1 MAINRLQ
8 ASLASATNEVTV
20 AAANINFEF
29 TLVKYEAPKEYQ
41 PLGKILSAKRK
52 KDAEYG
58 SSHVTAR
65 RLGALFEGVC
75 PNTPNLVKTYGERVS
90 EISKSAIDKGHNEY
104 SQSIFSAYAGVD
116 ATSIWAAATSS
127 KAALHVH
134 LLACMLARF
143 WEPPEAV
150 SIWVEIVKKR
160 REDIATKL
168 EDGQSLPFAMATAAT
183 QGEISRAQLAEWDAS
198 ARAWIRTA
206 DEIKSRQQTQLQL
219 VLKNIDAPVSQLT
232 NVYSGVLDVWTSAL
246 TVMEN
251 LLSEMP
257 QAVQDGAT
265 LLGLSSWHIYPDLAI
280 FGAQNVGIRM
290 NDMAVPRGGVLSLGL
305 SSPQENSTRGIYWSL
320 SLAHLRFY
328 GPSFRARRRLS
339 EDPKRI
345 SFPQLQLATL
355 GVILGYWNVPLEET
369 TESIRLLLA
378 ITETLQQSPRWTVQD
393 RWIDM
398 ISPPALEYLG
408 EHGEEDSELISRLIH
423 LGRRRSNQ
431 FLKQDSSRSDRHFFG
446 LRNLTTLLEC
456 LKGPEE
462 RLAFLRHMVTKS
474 QNLHKENTIVRYY
487 LSDTHSTEAGKPE
500 MAEIQPSKRPRLSPR
515 NGKSASAW
523 IDNEAQY
530 ATAFPQHSPQHSLGL
545 NYNSHVKS
553 APNEGF
559 HHRWFQNH
567 DAQQRCIPK
576 AEVCHIDS
584 AAQTFTSDL
593 MSIKAKGKNINLSYV
608 CGNPESAAIF
618 TSSSTAP
625 VVRDTSYEDI
635 LWCIESG
642 YLDLS
647 KLNELIKRQTS
658 PLFRT
663 LLALVLASKI
673 YNTLPD
679 ATVTVSVLN
688 QPLVE
693 CHWAKASLYYFFPTP
708 WSQINSMSREIAF
721 SVVAYFEGFIDTD
734 PDNLKDAFALCS
746 GDSIYVAMQVSSHST
761 HDIRRNVLTISYQL
775 VCDPFETPLQCELKR
790 ILGNIGKPGV
800 VFLVS
805 PQAPMVRDRDLG
817 RWAANYSEFDGTAV
831 DSFSRTSLHLSFT
844 DYHVPIFENDSRGDQ
859 DSQASILEGVISV
872 RDSGNWIADVGILG
886 AFEEGYIS
894 RLPQQSPCSHP
905 DNSAPGRPIIA
916 VESWD
921 DILDNPDGVFV
932 VKAHGN
938 WIARLA
944 VTAVLAE
951 HSRTKKGI
959 KITVVSN
966 SVCWKCLAQKDT
978 RHAFVY

>member
-1 MAINRLQ
+1 MAISRLQ

-41 PLGKILSAKRK
+41 PLGQILSAKRK

-75 PNTPNLVKTYGERVS
+75 PNTPNLVRTYGERVS
-90 EISKSAIDKGHNEY
+90 EISKSAIDKDHNEY
-104 SQSIFSAYAGVD
+104 SQSIFSAYAGID

-150 SIWVEIVKKR
+150 SIWVELVKKR

-168 EDGQSLPFAMATAAT
+168 EDGDSLPFAMATAAA
-183 QGEISRAQLAEWDAS
+183 QGEIARAQLAEWDAS

-219 VLKNIDAPVSQLT
+219 VLKNIDAPVTQLT

-246 TVMEN
+246 KVMEN

-257 QAVQDGAT
+257 QAVRDGAT
-265 LLGLSSWHIYPDLAI
+265 LLGLASWHIYPDLVI
-280 FGAQNVGIRM
+280 FGSRNVEICM

-305 SSPQENSTRGIYWSL
+305 SSPQENYTRGIYWSL
-320 SLAHLRFY
+320 SLAHLRYY
-328 GPSFRARRRLS
+328 GPSVRARRRLS

-345 SFPQLQLATL
+345 LFPRFQLATL
-355 GVILGYWNVPLEET
+355 GVILGYWHVPLEET

-378 ITETLQQSPRWTVQD
+378 ITETLQQSPRWAVQD

-398 ISPPALEYLG
+398 ISQPALEYLS
-408 EHGEEDSELISRLIH
+408 EHGEEDSELISR
-423 LGRRRSNQ
+423 
-431 FLKQDSSRSDRHFFG
+431 SDHPFFG

-462 RLAFLRHMVTKS
+462 RLAFLRHMVSKS
-474 QNLHKENTIVRYY
+474 QNLHEENTIV
-487 LSDTHSTEAGKPE
+487 
-500 MAEIQPSKRPRLSPR
+500 
-515 NGKSASAW
+515 
-523 IDNEAQY
+523 
-530 ATAFPQHSPQHSLGL
+530 
-545 NYNSHVKS
+545 
-553 APNEGF
+553 
-559 HHRWFQNH
+559 
-567 DAQQRCIPK
+567 
-576 AEVCHIDS
+576 
-584 AAQTFTSDL
+584 
-593 MSIKAKGKNINLSYV
+593 
-608 CGNPESAAIF
+608 
-618 TSSSTAP
+618 
-625 VVRDTSYEDI
+625 
-635 LWCIESG
+635 
-642 YLDLS
+642 
-647 KLNELIKRQTS
+647 
-658 PLFRT
+658 
-663 LLALVLASKI
+663 

-688 QPLVE
+688 QVLVE
-693 CHWAKASLYYFFPTP
+693 RHWASAVLTLLPVNVVPPFRNITLSL
-708 WSQINSMSREIAF
+708 
-721 SVVAYFEGFIDTD
+721 VAYFEGFIDTD

-746 GDSIYVAMQVSSHST
+746 GDSIY
-761 HDIRRNVLTISYQL
+761 L
-775 VCDPFETPLQCELKR
+775 VCDPFEAPRDIELKR

-805 PQAPMVRDRDLG
+805 PQAPIVRDPELG
-817 RWAANYSEFDGTAV
+817 RWSANYSQFDGTAM
-831 DSFSRTSLHLSFT
+831 DSFSTTSLHLSFT

-859 DSQASILEGVISV
+859 DFQASILEAVVSV
-872 RDSGNWIADVGILG
+872 RDSGNWIADVGILR
-886 AFEEGYIS
+886 AFKEGYIS
-894 RLPQQSPCSHP
+894 RPRRQRPCSHP
-905 DNSAPGRPIIA
+905 DNSAPEQPIIA
-916 VESWD
+916 VECWD

-944 VTAVLAE
+944 ITAVLAE
-951 HSRTKKGI
+951 HSRTKKDL
-959 KITVVSN
+959 KITVVPN
-966 SVCWKCLAQKDT
+966 SVCWKCLAKKYT
-978 RHAFVY
+978 RRAFVY